1 MYNLSP
7 LPTQSSPYYLPLSYL
22 IPFPIELS
30 HFPFHTLSKIENL
43 LLVYRILLK
52 DESDCPV
59 LIIVYF
65 GSMDCILFVRPFGK
79 T

>member
-30 HFPFHTLSKIENL
+30 HFPFHTLSKIVFF
-43 LLVYRILLK
+43 LLVYIILMK
-52 DESDCPV
+52 AIAPV

-65 GSMDCILFVRPFGK
+65 GSIDCISLVKRSIFSV
-79 T
+79 